1 MPKYLIER
9 DVPGIGKSSGRDL
22 KALSI
27 KSNKVLSEMES
38 IQWQESYVS
47 GDKLHCVYIAD
58 NEDLIREHAKRG
70 GFPVTNIYQISSMM
84 DPTTSED

>member
-9 DVPGIGKSSGRDL
+9 NVPGIGSLSARDL

-27 KSNKVLSEMES
+27 KSNKVLSDMAN

-47 GDKLHCVYIAD
+47 GDKLHCIYIAD
-58 NEDLIREHAKRG
+58 NEDLVREHAKRG
-70 GFPVTNIYQISSMM
+70 EFPMTNIYEVGKMI
-84 DPTTSED
+84 DPTTAED